1 MHFQRRKFNSLN
13 YMYNTFTREI
23 PNTENNFYP
32 ISLSNHLNLSP
43 TIYLFPVISL
53 NPEIGIRFLS
63 PYFFPARRGEE
74 ILGQKARI
82 PGEPKAPQT
91 QESAPLLVGEGKRIK
106 TFIRAF
112 KGSWSTGPEGAPWL
126 CRKENSWNDRTLTS
140 GRFVWACRDGA
151 CRDKSR
157 IFISFLS
164 LSLSPLASIRGLLSR
179 LSSRGPRFP
188 FILPRISKSNIYIS
202 SFFFFFF
209 LFGFSFSR
217 CWGGG
222 DNTEEGW
229 DLSKLRLVTAGLYA
243 FAGRPPLESRDKGA
257 SNWLRG
263 SFVPR
268 KCYFKRDPRPDL
280 NRFPAL
286 FCGDA
291 TRILL

>member
-1 MHFQRRKFNSLN
+1 MHFQRRKFNSLSQL
-13 YMYNTFTREI
+13 YNTFTREI

-32 ISLSNHLNLSP
+32 ISLSNHLNPSP

-126 CRKENSWNDRTLTS
+126 CRKEDSWNDRTLTS
-140 GRFVWACRDGA
+140 GRFVWACRGGA

-164 LSLSPLASIRGLLSR
+164 LSLSPHWPPFEGSFPDCRLVGHVFHSFCLAFR
-179 LSSRGPRFP
+179 
-188 FILPRISKSNIYIS
+188 IYIYLPL
-202 SFFFFFF
+202 F
-209 LFGFSFSR
+209 LFSFRFLILSVLR
-217 CWGGG
+217 RGG
-222 DNTEEGW
+222 
-229 DLSKLRLVTAGLYA
+229 
-243 FAGRPPLESRDKGA
+243 
-257 SNWLRG
+257 
-263 SFVPR
+263 
-268 KCYFKRDPRPDL
+268 
-280 NRFPAL
+280 
-286 FCGDA
+286 
-291 TRILL
+291 